1 MLDGAPQSHRWREQA
16 QRQFDDI
23 KDRLTFAHLPSIDKV
38 CRSLV
43 SPDEVRE
50 VEGVEYSWLQPSAV
64 QRYLQYYCP
73 LVWVDVFPG
82 AAPAFGRLYSLARQH
97 QQDALASGQVD
108 EDEVENLVNAY
119 ANLCMLYN
127 KYVASLADS
136 ELCPMDASKAIQ
148 ALCPGSPLAGAAG
161 EATSAMSPL
170 GAIAAIRRETCK
182 AMLTLLPYTDQ
193 GFSLTLSDED
203 FLACC
208 EALTDDAYL
217 QLFFISVVEIH
228 IELEVIMIDINKA
241 VSYVENMANMRV
253 CDSDHAGGDG
263 N

>member
-38 CRSLV
+38 CRSLA

-50 VEGVEYSWLQPSAV
+50 VEGVEYSWRQPSAV

-82 AAPAFGRLYSLARQH
+82 ATPAFGRLYSLARQH
-97 QQDALASGQVD
+97 QQEALASGQVD

-119 ANLCMLYN
+119 ANLCMSYN

-136 ELCPMDASKAIQ
+136 ELSPMDASKAIQ

-170 GAIAAIRRETCK
+170 GAIATIRRETCK

-203 FLACC
+203 FLTCC
-208 EALTDDAYL
+208 ESQTDDAYL

-228 IELEVIMIDINKA
+228 IELEAIMIDIHKA
-241 VSYVENMANMRV
+241 VSYVENMANMRL
-253 CDSDHAGGDG
+253 CDCDHAGGDG

>member
-1 MLDGAPQSHRWREQA
+1 M
-16 QRQFDDI
+16 
-23 KDRLTFAHLPSIDKV
+23 K
-38 CRSLV
+38 
-43 SPDEVRE
+43 
-50 VEGVEYSWLQPSAV
+50 
-64 QRYLQYYCP
+64 
-73 LVWVDVFPG
+73 
-82 AAPAFGRLYSLARQH
+82 
-97 QQDALASGQVD
+97 
-108 EDEVENLVNAY
+108 NLVNAY
-119 ANLCMLYN
+119 ANLCMSYN

-136 ELCPMDASKAIQ
+136 ELSPMDASKAIQ

-203 FLACC
+203 FLTCC
-208 EALTDDAYL
+208 ESLTDDADL

-228 IELEVIMIDINKA
+228 IELEAIMIDIHKA
-241 VSYVENMANMRV
+241 VSYVENMANMRL
-253 CDSDHAGGDG
+253 CDCDRTGGDG